1 MSELGE
7 RERKQR
13 ALDWTPAPS
22 HLQKERYVH
31 TCILTY
37 VHLYMHTTVSRISVR
52 GAFFRCLLSGPSD
65 SSPRSK
71 RQRRLSLVC
80 SRHADMLVCLLP
92 PPACAPALEVPVA
105 GGTGERRAP
114 RSRARPTSLFSGHHA
129 AVAQLARASAC
140 HAEGR
145 GFESLHPLRTEGPAL
160 AGPSS
165 FQGRV
170 ANASPS
176 LQRRGVDR
184 QLGGEG
190 PLVGGPCL
198 AAGDVGGE
206 VRELVQKA

>member
-1 MSELGE
+1 MRCSLYTNQKALDALLLASSKLVQMQLINSARASSA

-80 SRHADMLVCLLP
+80 SRHADMLVAAATAAARVRAH
-92 PPACAPALEVPVA
+92 ACMRVMLRWAKPHTRCSPA
-105 GGTGERRAP
+105 GGVERRLP
-114 RSRARPTSLFSGHHA
+114 A
-129 AVAQLARASAC
+129 A
-140 HAEGR
+140 
-145 GFESLHPLRTEGPAL
+145 LRVE
-160 AGPSS
+160 
-165 FQGRV
+165 V
-170 ANASPS
+170 
-176 LQRRGVDR
+176 
-184 QLGGEG
+184 GG
-190 PLVGGPCL
+190 LVG
-198 AAGDVGGE
+198 
-206 VRELVQKA
+206 